1 MLTHK
6 SLAEE
11 FIYFLRFDFGDF
23 QQWALNCAENF
34 QMLTDRH
41 ADDARRAEL
50 NTESFW
56 LLGAF
61 LKRAAEICD
70 ERLFDAS
77 SSEAG
82 NLFDKAFGAADH
94 LRFLMCDPHRDQ
106 RKDDLTSIEVKKLY
120 ALRMSLDKHSPI
132 FQQLKTED
140 IPGRISDNLEKYISD
155 YLSSPL
161 RSSEL
166 DAVMLKILAEEEPI
180 QYIHHVA
187 WENPEYPHF
196 GMKAK
201 LTAAQDYEKEIN
213 RPIGGFLFK
222 QFLEALI
229 VPVLLFAGAIYLNWD
244 GIGYV
249 ALTLSILWVS
259 YSFYITARYLRHRSD
274 YRSEKIT
281 NTHTEV
287 FKMTLA
293 MEDFIQ
299 TLRSEGSITLA
310 RIEQKLKDLELL
322 GAVMPETL
330 FVFIDD
336 LKAKGIT
343 SI

>member
-11 FIYFLRFDFGDF
+11 FIYSLRFDFGDF
-23 QQWALNCAENF
+23 QRWALNCAENF
-34 QMLTDRH
+34 QELTDRH
-41 ADDARRAEL
+41 SDDARRAEL
-50 NTESFW
+50 NTHSFW

-70 ERLFDAS
+70 ERSFDAS
-77 SSEAG
+77 SSEAD
-82 NLFDKAFGAADH
+82 NLFEKAYGAADH
-94 LRFLMCDPHRDQ
+94 LRFLMCDVHRDQ

-120 ALRMSLDKHSPI
+120 ALRMSFDKHSPV
-132 FQQLKTED
+132 FQQLKTKD
-140 IPGRISDNLEKYISD
+140 IPGRISDDLEQYVND
-155 YLSSPL
+155 YLSSPF

-166 DAVMLKILAEEEPI
+166 DSVMLKILAEEEPI

-187 WENPEYPHF
+187 WENPEYPNF
-196 GMKAK
+196 GIKAK
-201 LTAAQDYEKEIN
+201 LTAAQDYAKQIN
-213 RPIGGFLFK
+213 RPIEGWLFK
-222 QFLEALI
+222 QVLETLA
-229 VPVLLFAGAIYLNWD
+229 VPALLFAGAIYLNWD

-249 ALTLSILWVS
+249 ALILSILWVS
-259 YSFYITARYLRHRSD
+259 FSFYCAASYLRHRSD

-293 MEDFIQ
+293 MEDFIR
-299 TLRSEGSITLA
+299 TLRSDGSISLA
-310 RIEQKLKDLELL
+310 RIEQKLKDLEQLD
-322 GAVMPETL
+322 AVMPETL